1 MLFKYTLLSLVA
13 LTSTGAFAAP
23 ILDSRDLVV
32 SPNGFASDLD
42 VYGGSAEAVD
52 TAVATA
58 TAAGAEVTVSSSTR
72 DNAYDIS
79 ISWALGRCWC

>member
-1 MLFKYTLLSLVA
+1 MRGGRGK
-13 LTSTGAFAAP
+13 
-23 ILDSRDLVV
+23 
-32 SPNGFASDLD
+32 SDN
-42 VYGGSAEAVD
+42 VYGGSDADQGADNGAADDSAEASGVVD

-58 TAAGAEVTVSSSTR
+58 TAAGAEVTVSSSTG

>member
-42 VYGGSAEAVD
+42 VYGGSAEASGAVD

-58 TAAGAEVTVSSSTR
+58 TAAGAEVTVSSSTG
-72 DNAYDIS
+72 DNAYDIFM
-79 ISWALGRCWC
+79 SWA